1 MRNTLL
7 FRCMVLIVAVVL
19 LPGIAQS
26 LELVSD
32 AFEERGTIP
41 IKYTS
46 KGENISPPLSWSDVP
61 KGTKSFALI
70 MEDPDA
76 PMGTWIHWVIYDIP
90 GDSRELNEGTPG
102 NLVLE
107 DGTRQGINSFRWAG
121 YGGPAPPPGSSH
133 RYFFRLYALDTVL
146 DLAPGANKGLLT
158 RTMQGNILGQT
169 RLIGIFPEPLT
180 DLVPE

>member
-1 MRNTLL
+1 MRSRLF
-7 FRCMVLIVAVVL
+7 FRCVVLIAAVML
-19 LPGIAQS
+19 FPGAVQA

-32 AFEERGTIP
+32 AFEEDGVIP
-41 IKYTS
+41 IKYTG
-46 KGENISPPLSWSDVP
+46 KGADVSPPLSWSDVP
-61 KGTKSFALI
+61 EGTKSFALV
-70 MEDPDA
+70 MDDPDA

-90 GDSRELNEGTPG
+90 GDSRALEEGIPRD
-102 NLVLE
+102 LVLQ
-107 DGTRQGINSFRWAG
+107 DGTRQGINSFRWSG

-146 DLAPGANKGLLT
+146 DLAPGANKGQLM
-158 RTMQGNILGQT
+158 RTMQGHILAQA